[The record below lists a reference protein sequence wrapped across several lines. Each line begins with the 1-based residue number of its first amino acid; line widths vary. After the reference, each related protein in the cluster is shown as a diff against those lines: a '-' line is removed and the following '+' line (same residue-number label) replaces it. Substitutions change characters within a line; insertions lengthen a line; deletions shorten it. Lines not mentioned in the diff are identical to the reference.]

1 MLRKATVLLV
11 FAGTSALAQFP
22 RARDTYS
29 APDYWVG
36 LSFGLLDGATIYD
49 GNTGG
54 RWQIGYTSQIRATL
68 EKTLQRGV
76 TAGISAGYATAP
88 LTYTPVTATGT
99 CGFECDA
106 KADVTQYMAF
116 IHGGAG
122 VGFHFIYTLE
132 GGVTQFGNFREKTDD
147 SRLPPTDSKYD
158 FSFGLGGGV
167 GYGLSQTSDIYISA
181 VEDYVL
187 HSQGSNNS
195 SSAPRLGSVRAGFR
209 IGF

>member
-1 MLRKATVLLV
+1 MLRKTALLLLLL
-11 FAGTSALAQFP
+11 AAPALAQFP
-22 RARDTYS
+22 RARY
-29 APDYWVG
+29 AGPDYWVG
-36 LSFGLLDGATIYD
+36 LSFGLLDGTTIYD
-49 GNTGG
+49 GDTGG
-54 RWQIGYTSQIRATL
+54 RWQLGYTSQIRATL

-76 TAGISAGYATAP
+76 AAGVSAAFATAP
-88 LTYTPVTATGT
+88 LDYTGSTTNASCSFT
-99 CGFECDA
+99 CNA
-106 KADVTQYMAF
+106 RADVTQYMVF
-116 IHGGAG
+116 IHGGSG

-132 GGVTQFGNFREKTDD
+132 GGVTQFGNFRVEADD
-147 SRLPPTDSKYD
+147 SRLPPTDAKYD

-167 GYGLSQTSDIYISA
+167 GYGLSPTGEIYISA